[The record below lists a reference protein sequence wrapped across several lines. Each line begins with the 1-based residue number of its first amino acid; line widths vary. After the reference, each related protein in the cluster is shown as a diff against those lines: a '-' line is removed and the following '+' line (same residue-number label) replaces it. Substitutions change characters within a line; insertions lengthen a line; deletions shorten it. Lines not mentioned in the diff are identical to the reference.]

1 VATEWLTCTKALA
14 FAGFEIDIRQFESF
28 VPTGLGITANMIDC
42 YAALI
47 RLWQLGDRIFP
58 FGFSRGAYTVH
69 CLAGVIVFCGIPTR
83 LMNGQARRLA
93 VVSNF
98 SCSREIDVY
107 FRNLSCY
114 RDDAPLV
121 A

>member
-1 VATEWLTCTKALA
+1 
-14 FAGFEIDIRQFESF
+14 
-28 VPTGLGITANMIDC
+28 
-42 YAALI
+42 
-47 RLWQLGDRIFP
+47 
-58 FGFSRGAYTVH
+58 
-69 CLAGVIVFCGIPTR
+69 
-83 LMNGQARRLA
+83 MNGQARRLA